1 MKTSLSTLEGLKRS
15 LRVELPI
22 DTFNQKTDKILQSL
36 AKKARIDGFRKGKIP
51 ATILR
56 QHFGASAKADATN
69 EVVSETLEEALADA
83 DVSPA
88 ARPSLTTV
96 DTESSDNFSY
106 TIEFEVYPEVSVA
119 PLSNL
124 SIDQINATVSD
135 EDEERALQDLQDRA
149 TEYKNVKRQS
159 RSGDRLIIDFEG
171 LLDGE
176 SFEGGGAEGFVII
189 LGRGAMIEGFEQG
202 LIDVTAGK
210 TVEIK
215 ATFPED
221 YHVENLAGRD
231 AVFKVKVNEVG
242 SPNEMK
248 RDDEFAKKYG
258 EKDFETMKNN
268 MSKQM
273 QLELSSRVFQK
284 NKDVAFTALL
294 TANDF
299 EVPEGSV
306 STEATKLQ
314 QDMEAR
320 MEQQGMPSKG
330 NFPEA
335 MFQEEAS
342 RRVKLGLLIN
352 KIANDSEIKPEKEQ
366 VDAKLK
372 EMSMQYGESAQQ
384 MIDWYNSDP
393 SRLAGVESIVIEE
406 LVAKHVAL
414 EAKVNVTEKTFLEI
428 MNPQS

>member
-15 LRVELPI
+15 LTVELPI
-22 DTFNQKTDKILQSL
+22 DAFNQKTDKILQSF
-36 AKKARIDGFRKGKIP
+36 AKKARLDGFRKGKIP
-51 ATILR
+51 PTILR
-56 QHFGASAKADATN
+56 QRFGASAKADATN
-69 EVVSETLEEALADA
+69 EVVSETLEEALTDA

-88 ARPSLTTV
+88 AQPSLTNV
-96 DTESSDNFSY
+96 DTDSNEKFSY

-124 SIDQINATVSD
+124 NIKQISATVSD

-149 TEYKNVKRQS
+149 TDYKTVKRKS
-159 RSGDRLIIDFEG
+159 KNGDRLIIDFEG
-171 LLDGE
+171 LLDGA
-176 SFEGGGAEGFVII
+176 SFEGGAAEGFEII

-202 LIDVTAGK
+202 LIDVSAGK
-210 TVEIK
+210 MVEVK
-215 ATFPED
+215 ATFPDD
-221 YHVENLAGRD
+221 YHVENLAGRE

-242 SPNEMK
+242 SPKEMK

-258 EKDFETMKNN
+258 EKDFETMKSR
-268 MSKQM
+268 MFEQM
-273 QLELSSRVFQK
+273 QLELNSRVAQQ
-284 NKDVAFTALL
+284 NKDAAFNALL

-306 STEATKLQ
+306 SAEATKLQ

-352 KIANDSEIKPEKEQ
+352 KIAIDSEIKPEKEQ

-372 EMSMQYGESAQQ
+372 EMSMQYGESGQQ

-393 SRLAGVESIVIEE
+393 SRLAGVESILVEE
-406 LVAKHVAL
+406 LVAKHIAH
-414 EAKVNVTEKTFLEI
+414 EAKVNVTEKNFQEI
-428 MNPQS
+428 MNPQR

>member
-15 LRVELPI
+15 LKVELPI

-56 QHFGASAKADATN
+56 QRFGASAKADATN
-69 EVVSETLEEALADA
+69 EVVTETLEEALADA

-88 ARPSLTTV
+88 AQPSLTNV
-96 DTESSDNFSY
+96 DTESRDNFSY

-124 SIDQINATVSD
+124 NIDQINATVSD

-149 TEYKNVKRQS
+149 TEYKTVKRKS
-159 RSGDRLIIDFEG
+159 KNGDRLIIDFEG

-176 SFEGGGAEGFVII
+176 SFEGGAAEGFEIV

-202 LIDVTAGK
+202 LIDVAAGK
-210 TVEIK
+210 TVEVK

-221 YHVENLAGRD
+221 YHVENLAGRE
-231 AVFKVKVNEVG
+231 ALFKVKVKEVG
-242 SPNEMK
+242 SPKEMK
-248 RDDEFAKKYG
+248 LDDEFAKKYG
-258 EKDFETMKNN
+258 EKDFETMKSR

-273 QLELSSRVFQK
+273 QLELSSRIVQQ
-284 NKDVAFTALL
+284 NKDTAFTALL

-299 EVPEGSV
+299 EVPKGSV
-306 STEATKLQ
+306 STEAMRLQ

-352 KIANDSEIKPEKEQ
+352 KIANDSEIKPEKGQ

-393 SRLAGVESIVIEE
+393 SRLAGVESIVVEE

-414 EAKVNVTEKTFLEI
+414 EAKVNVTEKTFQEI

>member
-15 LRVELPI
+15 LTVELPI

-36 AKKARIDGFRKGKIP
+36 AKKARVDGFRKGKIP

-56 QHFGASAKADATN
+56 QRFGASAKADATN

-88 ARPSLTTV
+88 AQPSLTTV

-124 SIDQINATVSD
+124 NIDQISATVSD

-149 TEYKNVKRQS
+149 TEYKTVKRKS
-159 RSGDRLIIDFEG
+159 KNGDRLIIDFEG
-171 LLDGE
+171 LLEGE
-176 SFEGGGAEGFVII
+176 SFEGGAAEGFEIV

-202 LIDVTAGK
+202 LIDVAAGK
-210 TVEIK
+210 TVEVK

-221 YHVENLAGRD
+221 YHVENLAGRE

-284 NKDVAFTALL
+284 NKDVAFTTLL

-352 KIANDSEIKPEKEQ
+352 KISNDSEIKPEKEQ

-393 SRLAGVESIVIEE
+393 SRLAGVESIVVEE

-414 EAKVNVTEKTFLEI
+414 EAKVNVTEKTFQEI

>member
-15 LRVELPI
+15 LTVELPI
-22 DTFNQKTDKILQSL
+22 DAFNQKTDKILQSF
-36 AKKARIDGFRKGKIP
+36 AKKARVDGFRQGKIP
-51 ATILR
+51 VKILR
-56 QHFGASAKADATN
+56 QRFGASAKADATS
-69 EVVSETLEEALADA
+69 EVVSETLEEALTNA

-88 ARPSLTTV
+88 SQPSLTNV
-96 DTESSDNFSY
+96 DTESSDNFIY
-106 TIEFEVYPEVSVA
+106 TIEFEVYPELNVA

-124 SIDQINATVSD
+124 NIDQISATVSE

-149 TEYKNVKRQS
+149 TEYKTVKRKS
-159 RSGDRLIIDFEG
+159 KNGDRLIIDFEG

-176 SFEGGGAEGFVII
+176 SFEGGAAEGFEII

-202 LIDVTAGK
+202 LIDVSAGK
-210 TVEIK
+210 TVEVK

-221 YHVENLAGRD
+221 YHVENLAGRE

-242 SPNEMK
+242 SPKEMK
-248 RDDEFAKKYG
+248 RDDKFAKKYG
-258 EKDFETMKNN
+258 EKDFETMKSR
-268 MSKQM
+268 MSEQM
-273 QLELSSRVFQK
+273 QMELSSRIVQH
-284 NKDVAFTALL
+284 NKDAAFTALL

-306 STEATKLQ
+306 SSEAIKLKE
-314 QDMEAR
+314 DMEAR

-352 KIANDSEIKPEKEQ
+352 KIAIDSEIKPEKEQ

-393 SRLAGVESIVIEE
+393 SRLAGVESIVVEE
-406 LVAKHVAL
+406 LVAKHVVNK
-414 EAKVNVTEKTFLEI
+414 AKVNVTEKNFQEI
-428 MNPQS
+428 MNPQR

>member
-56 QHFGASAKADATN
+56 QRFGASAKADATN
-69 EVVSETLEEALADA
+69 EVVSETLEEALTDA

-88 ARPSLTTV
+88 AQPSLTTV
-96 DTESSDNFSY
+96 DTESSDNFIY

-124 SIDQINATVSD
+124 NIDQISATVSD

-149 TEYKNVKRQS
+149 TEYKTVKRKS
-159 RSGDRLIIDFEG
+159 KNGDRLIIDFEG

-176 SFEGGGAEGFVII
+176 SFEGGAAEGFEII

-202 LIDVTAGK
+202 LIDVAAGK
-210 TVEIK
+210 TVEVK

-221 YHVENLAGRD
+221 YHVENLAGRE
-231 AVFKVKVNEVG
+231 ALFKVKVNEVG
-242 SPNEMK
+242 SPKEMK

-258 EKDFETMKNN
+258 ENDFETMKGR

-273 QLELSSRVFQK
+273 QMELSSRVIQQ
-284 NKDVAFTALL
+284 NKDAAFTALL

-299 EVPEGSV
+299 EVPEASV
-306 STEATKLQ
+306 SSEAMKLQ

-352 KIANDSEIKPEKEQ
+352 KIASDSEIKPEKEQ

-393 SRLAGVESIVIEE
+393 SRLAGVESIVVEE

-414 EAKVNVTEKTFLEI
+414 EAKVNVTEKTFQEI

>member
-22 DTFNQKTDKILQSL
+22 DTFNHKTDKILQSL

-56 QHFGASAKADATN
+56 QRFGASAKADATQ

-88 ARPSLTTV
+88 AQPSLTTV

-124 SIDQINATVSD
+124 DIDQISATVSD

-149 TEYKNVKRQS
+149 TEYKTVKRKS
-159 RSGDRLIIDFEG
+159 KNGDRLIIDFEG
-171 LLDGE
+171 LLEGE
-176 SFEGGGAEGFVII
+176 SFEGGAAEGFEIV

-202 LIDVTAGK
+202 LIDVAAGK
-210 TVEIK
+210 TVEVK

-221 YHVENLAGRD
+221 YHVENLAGRE
-231 AVFKVKVNEVG
+231 ALFKVKVNEVG
-242 SPNEMK
+242 SPKEMK

-258 EKDFETMKNN
+258 ENDLETMKGR

-273 QLELSSRVFQK
+273 QLELSSRVVQQ
-284 NKDVAFTALL
+284 NKDAAFTALL

-299 EVPEGSV
+299 EVPKGSV
-306 STEATKLQ
+306 SAEAMKLQ

-352 KIANDSEIKPEKEQ
+352 KIANDSELKPEKEQ

-414 EAKVNVTEKTFLEI
+414 EAKVNVTEKTFQEI

>member
-56 QHFGASAKADATN
+56 QRFGASAKADATN
-69 EVVSETLEEALADA
+69 EVVSETLEEALTDA

-88 ARPSLTTV
+88 AQPSLTTV
-96 DTESSDNFSY
+96 DTESSDNFIY

-124 SIDQINATVSD
+124 NIDQISATVSD

-149 TEYKNVKRQS
+149 TEYKTVKRKS
-159 RSGDRLIIDFEG
+159 KNGDRLIIDFEG

-176 SFEGGGAEGFVII
+176 SFEGGAAEGFEII
-189 LGRGAMIEGFEQG
+189 LGRGAMIEGFEKG
-202 LIDVTAGK
+202 LIDISAGK
-210 TVEIK
+210 TVEVK

-221 YHVENLAGRD
+221 YHVENLAGRE

-258 EKDFETMKNN
+258 ENDFETMKSR

-273 QLELSSRVFQK
+273 QMELSSRVVQQ
-284 NKDVAFTALL
+284 NKDAAFTALL

-393 SRLAGVESIVIEE
+393 SRLAGVESIVVEE

-414 EAKVNVTEKTFLEI
+414 EAKVNVTEKTFQEI

>member
-15 LRVELPI
+15 LTVELPI
-22 DTFNQKTDKILQSL
+22 DAFNQKTDKILQSF
-36 AKKARIDGFRKGKIP
+36 AKKARVDGFRKGKIP
-51 ATILR
+51 AKILR
-56 QHFGASAKADATN
+56 QRFGASAKADATS
-69 EVVSETLEEALADA
+69 EVVSETLEEALTNA

-88 ARPSLTTV
+88 SQPSLTNV
-96 DTESSDNFSY
+96 DTESSDNFIY
-106 TIEFEVYPEVSVA
+106 TIEFEVYPELSVA

-124 SIDQINATVSD
+124 NIDQISATVSK

-149 TEYKNVKRQS
+149 TEYKTVKRKS
-159 RSGDRLIIDFEG
+159 KNGDRLIIDFEG

-176 SFEGGGAEGFVII
+176 SFEGGAAEGFEII

-202 LIDVTAGK
+202 LVDVAAGK
-210 TVEIK
+210 TVEVK

-221 YHVENLAGRD
+221 YHVENLAGRE

-242 SPNEMK
+242 SPKEMK
-248 RDDEFAKKYG
+248 RDDKFAKKYG
-258 EKDFETMKNN
+258 EKDFETMKSR
-268 MSKQM
+268 MSEQM
-273 QLELSSRVFQK
+273 QMELSSRVVQH
-284 NKDVAFTALL
+284 NKDAAFTALL

-306 STEATKLQ
+306 SSEAMKLKE
-314 QDMEAR
+314 DMEAR

-352 KIANDSEIKPEKEQ
+352 KIAIDSEIKPEKEQ

-393 SRLAGVESIVIEE
+393 SRLAGVESIVVEE
-406 LVAKHVAL
+406 LVAKHIAL
-414 EAKVNVTEKTFLEI
+414 EAKVNVTEKNFQEI
-428 MNPQS
+428 MNPQR

>member
-15 LRVELPI
+15 LTVELPI
-22 DTFNQKTDKILQSL
+22 DAFNQKTDKILQSF
-36 AKKARIDGFRKGKIP
+36 AKKARVDGFRKGKIP
-51 ATILR
+51 AKILHQR
-56 QHFGASAKADATN
+56 FGASAKADATS
-69 EVVSETLEEALADA
+69 EVVSETLEEALINA

-88 ARPSLTTV
+88 SQPSLTNV
-96 DTESSDNFSY
+96 DTESSDNFIY
-106 TIEFEVYPEVSVA
+106 TIEFEVYPELNVA

-124 SIDQINATVSD
+124 NIDQISATVSE

-149 TEYKNVKRQS
+149 TEYKTVKRKS
-159 RSGDRLIIDFEG
+159 KNGDRLIIDFEG

-176 SFEGGGAEGFVII
+176 SFEGGAAEGFEII

-202 LIDVTAGK
+202 LIDVSAGK
-210 TVEIK
+210 TVEVK

-221 YHVENLAGRD
+221 YHVENLAGRE

-242 SPNEMK
+242 SPKEMK

-258 EKDFETMKNN
+258 EKDFETMKSR
-268 MSKQM
+268 MSEQM
-273 QLELSSRVFQK
+273 QLELSSRVVQH
-284 NKDVAFTALL
+284 NKDAAFTALL

-306 STEATKLQ
+306 SSEAMKLKE
-314 QDMEAR
+314 DMEAR

-352 KIANDSEIKPEKEQ
+352 KIAIDGEIKPEKDQ
-366 VDAKLK
+366 VDAKLR
-372 EMSMQYGESAQQ
+372 EMSKQYGESAQQ

-393 SRLAGVESIVIEE
+393 SRLAGVESIVVEE

-414 EAKVNVTEKTFLEI
+414 EAKVNVTEKNFQEI
-428 MNPQS
+428 MNPQR

>member
-15 LRVELPI
+15 LTVELPI
-22 DTFNQKTDKILQSL
+22 DTFNQKTEKILQSL

-56 QHFGASAKADATN
+56 QRFGASAKADATN
-69 EVVSETLEEALADA
+69 EVVSETLQEALEDA

-88 ARPSLTTV
+88 AQPSLTTV

-119 PLSNL
+119 PLSSL

-149 TEYKNVKRQS
+149 TEYKTVKRKS
-159 RSGDRLIIDFEG
+159 KNGDRLIIDFEG

-176 SFEGGGAEGFVII
+176 SFEGGAAEGFEII

-202 LIDVTAGK
+202 LIDVAAGK
-210 TVEIK
+210 TVEVK

-221 YHVENLAGRD
+221 YHVENLAGRE

-242 SPNEMK
+242 SAKEMK

-258 EKDFETMKNN
+258 ENDFETMKGR
-268 MSKQM
+268 MSNQM
-273 QLELSSRVFQK
+273 QMELSSRVIQQ
-284 NKDVAFTALL
+284 NKDAAFTALL

-299 EVPEGSV
+299 EVPEASV
-306 STEATKLQ
+306 SAEAMKLQ

-320 MEQQGMPSKG
+320 MEQQGIPSKG

-352 KIANDSEIKPEKEQ
+352 KIAKDSEIKPAKEQ

-384 MIDWYNSDP
+384 MIDWHNSDP
-393 SRLAGVESIVIEE
+393 SRLASVESIVVEE

-414 EAKVNVTEKTFLEI
+414 EAKVNVTEKTFQEI

>member
-56 QHFGASAKADATN
+56 QRFGASAKADATN
-69 EVVSETLEEALADA
+69 EVVSETLEEALTDA

-88 ARPSLTTV
+88 AQPSLTTV

-124 SIDQINATVSD
+124 NIDQISATVSD

-149 TEYKNVKRQS
+149 TEYKTVKRKS
-159 RSGDRLIIDFEG
+159 KNGDRLIIDFEG
-171 LLDGE
+171 LLEGE
-176 SFEGGGAEGFVII
+176 SFEGGAAEGFEIV

-202 LIDVTAGK
+202 LIDVAAGK
-210 TVEIK
+210 TVEVK

-221 YHVENLAGRD
+221 YHVENLAGRE
-231 AVFKVKVNEVG
+231 ALFKVKVNEVG
-242 SPNEMK
+242 SPKEMK

-258 EKDFETMKNN
+258 ENDFETMKGR

-273 QLELSSRVFQK
+273 QMELSSRVIQQ
-284 NKDVAFTALL
+284 NKDAAFTALL

-299 EVPEGSV
+299 EVPEASV
-306 STEATKLQ
+306 SSEAMKLQ

-393 SRLAGVESIVIEE
+393 SRLAGVESIVVEE
-406 LVAKHVAL
+406 LVAKHVAV
-414 EAKVNVTEKTFLEI
+414 EAKVNVTEKTFQEI

>member
-56 QHFGASAKADATN
+56 QRFGASAKADATN
-69 EVVSETLEEALADA
+69 EVVSETLEEALTDA

-88 ARPSLTTV
+88 AQPSLTTV
-96 DTESSDNFSY
+96 DTESSDNFIY

-119 PLSNL
+119 PLSSLN
-124 SIDQINATVSD
+124 IDQISATVSD

-176 SFEGGGAEGFVII
+176 SFEGGAAEGFEII

-202 LIDVTAGK
+202 LIDVAAGK
-210 TVEIK
+210 TVEVK

-221 YHVENLAGRD
+221 YHVENLAGRE
-231 AVFKVKVNEVG
+231 AIFKVKVKEVG
-242 SPNEMK
+242 SPKEMK

-258 EKDFETMKNN
+258 ENDFETMKGR

-273 QLELSSRVFQK
+273 QMELTSRVIQQ
-284 NKDVAFTALL
+284 NKDAAFTALL
-294 TANDF
+294 TANNF

-306 STEATKLQ
+306 SAEAMKLQ

-393 SRLAGVESIVIEE
+393 SRLGSIESIVVEE

-414 EAKVNVTEKTFLEI
+414 EAKVNVNEKTFQEI
-428 MNPQS
+428 MSPQG

>member
-15 LRVELPI
+15 LTVELPI
-22 DTFNQKTDKILQSL
+22 DAFNQKTDKILQSF
-36 AKKARIDGFRKGKIP
+36 AKKARVDGFRQGKIP
-51 ATILR
+51 VKILR
-56 QHFGASAKADATN
+56 QRFGASAKADATS
-69 EVVSETLEEALADA
+69 EVVSETLEEALTNA

-88 ARPSLTTV
+88 SQPSLTNV
-96 DTESSDNFSY
+96 DTESSDNFIY
-106 TIEFEVYPEVSVA
+106 TIEFEVYPELSVA
-119 PLSNL
+119 PLSSLN
-124 SIDQINATVSD
+124 IDQISATVSE

-149 TEYKNVKRQS
+149 TEYKTVKRKS
-159 RSGDRLIIDFEG
+159 KNGDRLIIDFEG

-176 SFEGGGAEGFVII
+176 SFEGGAAEGFEII

-202 LIDVTAGK
+202 LIDVSAGK
-210 TVEIK
+210 TVEVK

-221 YHVENLAGRD
+221 YHVENLAGRE

-242 SPNEMK
+242 SPKEMK
-248 RDDEFAKKYG
+248 RDDKFAKKYG
-258 EKDFETMKNN
+258 EKDFETMKSR
-268 MSKQM
+268 MSEQM
-273 QLELSSRVFQK
+273 QMELSSRIVQH
-284 NKDVAFTALL
+284 NKDAAFTALL

-306 STEATKLQ
+306 SSEAIKLKE
-314 QDMEAR
+314 DMEAR

-352 KIANDSEIKPEKEQ
+352 KIAIDSEIKPEKEQ

-393 SRLAGVESIVIEE
+393 SRLAGVESIVVEE
-406 LVAKHVAL
+406 LVAKHVVNK
-414 EAKVNVTEKTFLEI
+414 AKVNVTEKNFQEI
-428 MNPQS
+428 MNPQR

>member
-15 LRVELPI
+15 LTVELPI

-36 AKKARIDGFRKGKIP
+36 AKKARVDGFRKGKIP
-51 ATILR
+51 VTILR
-56 QHFGASAKADATN
+56 QRFGASAKADATQ

-88 ARPSLTTV
+88 AQPSLTTV

-124 SIDQINATVSD
+124 DIDQISATVSD

-149 TEYKNVKRQS
+149 TEYKTVKRKS
-159 RSGDRLIIDFEG
+159 KSGDRLIIDFEG
-171 LLDGE
+171 LLEGE
-176 SFEGGGAEGFVII
+176 SFEGGAAEGFEIV

-202 LIDVTAGK
+202 LIDVAAGK
-210 TVEIK
+210 TVEVK

-221 YHVENLAGRD
+221 YHVENLAGRE

-258 EKDFETMKNN
+258 EKDFETMRSN

-273 QLELSSRVFQK
+273 QSELSSRVFQK

-299 EVPEGSV
+299 EVPKGSV
-306 STEATKLQ
+306 SAEAMKLQ

-352 KIANDSEIKPEKEQ
+352 KIANDSELKPEKEQ

-414 EAKVNVTEKTFLEI
+414 EAKVNATEKTFQEI

>member
-15 LRVELPI
+15 LTVELPI

-36 AKKARIDGFRKGKIP
+36 AKKARVDGFRKGKIP
-51 ATILR
+51 VTILR
-56 QHFGASAKADATN
+56 QRFGASAKADATQ

-88 ARPSLTTV
+88 AQPSLTTV

-124 SIDQINATVSD
+124 DIDQISATVSD

-149 TEYKNVKRQS
+149 TEYKTVKRKS
-159 RSGDRLIIDFEG
+159 KSGDRLIIDFEG
-171 LLDGE
+171 LLEGE
-176 SFEGGGAEGFVII
+176 SFEGGAAEGFEIV

-202 LIDVTAGK
+202 LIDVAAGK
-210 TVEIK
+210 TVEVK

-221 YHVENLAGRD
+221 YHVENLAGRE

-258 EKDFETMKNN
+258 EKDFETMRSN

-273 QLELSSRVFQK
+273 QSELSSRVFQK

-299 EVPEGSV
+299 EVPKGSV
-306 STEATKLQ
+306 SAEAMKLQ

-352 KIANDSEIKPEKEQ
+352 KIAIDSEIKPEKEQ

-414 EAKVNVTEKTFLEI
+414 EAKVNVTEKTFQEI

>member
-56 QHFGASAKADATN
+56 QRFGASAKADATN

-88 ARPSLTTV
+88 AQPSLTTV

-124 SIDQINATVSD
+124 NIDQISATVSD

-149 TEYKNVKRQS
+149 TEYKTVKRKS
-159 RSGDRLIIDFEG
+159 KNGDRLIIDFEG
-171 LLDGE
+171 LLEGE
-176 SFEGGGAEGFVII
+176 SFEGGAAEGFEIV

-202 LIDVTAGK
+202 LIDVAAGK
-210 TVEIK
+210 TVEVK

-221 YHVENLAGRD
+221 YHVENLAGRE

-393 SRLAGVESIVIEE
+393 SRLAGVESIVVEE

-414 EAKVNVTEKTFLEI
+414 EAKVNVTEKTFQEI

>member
-15 LRVELPI
+15 LTVELPI
-22 DTFNQKTDKILQSL
+22 DAFNQKTDKILQSF
-36 AKKARIDGFRKGKIP
+36 AKKARVDGFRQGKIP
-51 ATILR
+51 VKILR
-56 QHFGASAKADATN
+56 QRFGASAKADATS
-69 EVVSETLEEALADA
+69 EVVSETLEEALTNA

-88 ARPSLTTV
+88 SQPSLTNV
-96 DTESSDNFSY
+96 DTESSDNFIY
-106 TIEFEVYPEVSVA
+106 TIEFEVYPELNVA

-124 SIDQINATVSD
+124 NIDQISATVSE

-149 TEYKNVKRQS
+149 TEYKTVKRKS
-159 RSGDRLIIDFEG
+159 KNGDRLIIDFEG

-176 SFEGGGAEGFVII
+176 SFEGGAAEGFEII

-202 LIDVTAGK
+202 LIDVSAGK
-210 TVEIK
+210 TVEVK

-221 YHVENLAGRD
+221 YHVENLAGRE

-242 SPNEMK
+242 SPKEMK
-248 RDDEFAKKYG
+248 RDDKFAKKYG
-258 EKDFETMKNN
+258 EKDFETMKSR
-268 MSKQM
+268 MSEQM
-273 QLELSSRVFQK
+273 QMELSSRIVQH
-284 NKDVAFTALL
+284 NKDAAFTALL

-306 STEATKLQ
+306 SSEAMKLKE
-314 QDMEAR
+314 DMEAR

-352 KIANDSEIKPEKEQ
+352 KIAIDSEIKPEKEQ

-393 SRLAGVESIVIEE
+393 SRLAGVESIVVEE
-406 LVAKHVAL
+406 LVAKHVVNK
-414 EAKVNVTEKTFLEI
+414 AKVNVTEKNFQEI
-428 MNPQS
+428 MNPQR

>member
-15 LRVELPI
+15 LKVELPI
-22 DTFNQKTDKILQSL
+22 ETFNQKTDKILQSF

-56 QHFGASAKADATN
+56 QRFGASAKADATN
-69 EVVSETLEEALADA
+69 EVVSETLEEALTDA

-88 ARPSLTTV
+88 AQPSLTTV
-96 DTESSDNFSY
+96 DTESSDNFIY

-119 PLSNL
+119 PLSKL
-124 SIDQINATVSD
+124 SIDQISATVSD

-149 TEYKNVKRQS
+149 TEYKTVKRKS
-159 RSGDRLIIDFEG
+159 KNGDRLIIDFEG

-176 SFEGGGAEGFVII
+176 SFEGGAAEGFEII
-189 LGRGAMIEGFEQG
+189 LGRGAMIEGFEKG
-202 LIDVTAGK
+202 LLDVAVGK
-210 TVEIK
+210 TVEVK

-221 YHVENLAGRD
+221 YHVENLAGRE
-231 AVFKVKVNEVG
+231 ALFKVKVNEVG
-242 SPNEMK
+242 SPKEIK

-258 EKDFETMKNN
+258 ENDFETMKGR

-273 QLELSSRVFQK
+273 QMELSSRVIQQ
-284 NKDVAFTALL
+284 NKDAAFTALL

-299 EVPEGSV
+299 EVPEASV
-306 STEATKLQ
+306 SSEAMKLQ

-352 KIANDSEIKPEKEQ
+352 KIASDSEIKPEKEQ

-393 SRLAGVESIVIEE
+393 SRLTGVESIVVEE
-406 LVAKHVAL
+406 LVAKHVAV
-414 EAKVNVTEKTFLEI
+414 EAKVNVTEKTFQEI
-428 MNPQS
+428 MNPQG